1 LPYSTNEYTE
11 EIYFMAENFDVV
23 VIGAGPAGYVAAIRA
38 AQLKQK
44 TAIVDKQWL
53 GGVCL
58 NIGCIPSKSLL
69 KNAEVAHTLRERGKD
84 FGFSFDNLKL
94 DYSVA
99 VKRSRQNSDRLTKGV
114 GFLMRKNNIAVFMGE
129 AKFKAKDAITVTDK
143 DGKVTELKAKNII
156 LASGASA
163 AVPGAWKVDGEKVV
177 TYHEAIL
184 QEKLPKSVIV
194 IGSGAIGVE
203 FSTVWSSYGVDV
215 TIVEMLPRLVPLEDE
230 EVSKELKKEFE
241 KRGIKCLVGNKVESV
256 EATNAGVK
264 VKVSAEGKETTLEAE
279 QALVAIGFRPNSKGF
294 GLEEVGIKL
303 NERGMVEI
311 NEKMQTSIP
320 NIYAVGDV
328 TGKLMLAH
336 VGSAMGIVAA
346 ENIAGA
352 DTITLDY
359 EMLPRATYCQP
370 QIASFGLTEA
380 QAKERGYNIKIGRF
394 PFQANGKALGLGDYA
409 GWVKLVV
416 DEKYG
421 EILGAHMIGPEVTE
435 LLPELT
441 LAHLMELT
449 PHEIAR
455 NVHAHPSLS
464 EVLMEAAHGAEGS
477 PIHI

>member
-1 LPYSTNEYTE
+1 MTDQ
-11 EIYFMAENFDVV
+11 FDLIVL
-23 VIGAGPAGYVAAIRA
+23 GAGPAGYVAAIRA

-44 TAIVDKQWL
+44 VAIVDKQWL

-58 NIGCIPSKSLL
+58 NMGCIPSKSLL
-69 KNAEVAHTLRERGKD
+69 KNAEVAHTLRERGKE
-84 FGFSFDNLKL
+84 FGFSFENLKL

-114 GFLMRKNNIAVFMGE
+114 GFLMKKNNITVYMGE
-129 AKFKAKDAITVTDK
+129 AKLKSKDTLTVTGADK
-143 DGKVTELKAKNII
+143 KVTELKAKNII
-156 LASGASA
+156 LATGASA
-163 AVPGAWKVDGEKVV
+163 SAPAAWKVDGEKIV
-177 TYHEAIL
+177 TYYEAIL
-184 QEKLPKSVIV
+184 QEKLPKSVVV

-203 FSTVWSSYGVDV
+203 FATIWSAYGVDV

-256 EATNAGVK
+256 EATKAGVK
-264 VKVSAEGKETTLEAE
+264 VKVSAEGKETTLEAD
-279 QALVAIGFRPNSKGF
+279 QALVAIGFRPNSKGL
-294 GLEEVGIKL
+294 GLEEAGVKI
-303 NERGMVEI
+303 NERGLVEI
-311 NEKMQTSIP
+311 NEKMQTSVP

-352 DTITLDY
+352 ETITLDY
-359 EMLPRATYCQP
+359 EMMPRATYCHP

-380 QAKERGYNIKIGRF
+380 QAKERGFNIKVGRF

-409 GWVKLVV
+409 GWVKIVV

>member
-1 LPYSTNEYTE
+1 
-11 EIYFMAENFDVV
+11 MAENFDVI

-44 TAIVDKQWL
+44 VAIVDKQWL

-58 NIGCIPSKSLL
+58 NVGCIPSKSLL

-94 DYSVA
+94 DYGVA

-114 GFLMRKNNIAVFMGE
+114 GFLMKKNGITVFMGE
-129 AKFKAKDAITVTDK
+129 AKLKAKDTLAVTDK

-156 LASGASA
+156 VATGASA
-163 AVPGAWKVDGEKVV
+163 AVPGAWKVDGQKVV
-177 TYHEAIL
+177 TYWEAIL
-184 QEKLPKSVIV
+184 QDKLPKSVIV

-203 FSTVWSSYGVDV
+203 FSTVWNSYGVDV
-215 TIVEMLPRLVPLEDE
+215 TVVEMLPRLVPLEDE
-230 EVSKELKKEFE
+230 EISKELEKEFK
-241 KRGIKCLVGNKVESV
+241 KRGIKSLTGHKVESV
-256 EATNAGVK
+256 EVTATGVK
-264 VKVSAEGKETTLEAE
+264 VKVSAEGKETVLEAD
-279 QALVAIGFRPNSKGF
+279 QALVAIGFRPNSKGL
-294 GLEEVGIKL
+294 GLEEAGVKIS
-303 NERGMVEI
+303 ERGFVEV
-311 NEKMQTSIP
+311 NEKMQTNVPGIWA
-320 NIYAVGDV
+320 IGDV

-336 VGSAMGIVAA
+336 VGSAMGIICA
-346 ENIAGA
+346 ENIAGVE
-352 DTITLDY
+352 TTTLDY
-359 EMLPRATYCQP
+359 EMMPRATYCHP

-380 QAKERGYNIKIGRF
+380 QAKERGYTVKIGRF

-409 GWVKLVV
+409 GFAKIVV

-455 NVHAHPSLS
+455 NVHAHPTLS

-477 PIHI
+477 PIHL

>member
-1 LPYSTNEYTE
+1 
-11 EIYFMAENFDVV
+11 MAEQYDVV
-23 VIGAGPAGYVAAIRA
+23 VVGAGPAGYVAAIRA

-44 TAIVDKQWL
+44 VAIVDKQWL

-58 NIGCIPSKSLL
+58 NVGCVPSKSLL
-69 KNAEVAHTLRERGKD
+69 KNAEVAHTLRARGKD

-94 DYSVA
+94 DYGVA
-99 VKRSRQNSDRLTKGV
+99 VKRSRQNSDRLTRGV
-114 GFLMRKNNIAVFMGE
+114 GFLMKKNNITVHMGE
-129 AKFKAKDAITVTDK
+129 ARFKARDMLAVTGSDN
-143 DGKVTELKAKNII
+143 KVTELKAKHFIV
-156 LASGASA
+156 ATGASA

-177 TYHEAIL
+177 TYLEAIL

-256 EATNAGVK
+256 EATKTGVK
-264 VKVSAEGKETTLEAE
+264 VAVSAEGKTTTLEAD
-279 QALVAIGFRPNSKGF
+279 QALVAIGFRPNSKGL
-294 GLEEVGIKL
+294 GLEEVGVRIS
-303 NERGMVEI
+303 ERGFVEI
-311 NEKMQTSIP
+311 NEKMQTSVP
-320 NIYAVGDV
+320 NIWAIGDV

-336 VGSAMGIVAA
+336 VGSAMGIIAA

-352 DTITLDY
+352 ETITLDY
-359 EMLPRATYCQP
+359 EMMPRATYCQP
-370 QIASFGLTEA
+370 QVASFGLTEA
-380 QAKERGYNIKIGRF
+380 QARERGHAIKIGRF

-409 GWVKLVV
+409 GWVKIVM

-464 EVLMEAAHGAEGS
+464 EVLMEAAHDAEGS
-477 PIHI
+477 PINI

>member
-1 LPYSTNEYTE
+1 MS
-11 EIYFMAENFDVV
+11 ENFDVV

-44 TAIVDKQWL
+44 VAIVDKQWL

-58 NIGCIPSKSLL
+58 NVGCIPSKSLL
-69 KNAEVAHTLRERGKD
+69 KNAEVAHILRERGKD

-94 DYSVA
+94 DYGVA
-99 VKRSRQNSDRLTKGV
+99 VKRSRQNSDRLIKGV
-114 GFLMRKNNIAVFMGE
+114 GFLMKKNNIVVYMGE
-129 AKFKAKDAITVTDK
+129 AHLTKPTTVSVKDK
-143 DGKVTELKAKNII
+143 DGKLTELSAKNII
-156 LASGASA
+156 VATGASA
-163 AVPGAWKVDGEKVV
+163 AVPSAWKVDGEKVI
-177 TYHEAIL
+177 TYLEAIL

-203 FSTVWSSYGVDV
+203 FATVWSSYGVDV

-230 EVSKELKKEFE
+230 EVSKELEKEFK
-241 KRGIKCLVGNKVESV
+241 KRDIKCLVGNKVESV
-256 EATNAGVK
+256 EATSKGVK
-264 VKVSAEGKETTLEAE
+264 VVVSAEGKQTTLEAE
-279 QALVAIGFRPNSKGF
+279 QALVAIGFRPNSKGL
-294 GLEEVGIKL
+294 GLEEVDVKIS
-303 NERGMVEI
+303 ERGFVEV
-311 NEKMQTSIP
+311 NEKMQTNVPS
-320 NIYAVGDV
+320 IYAIGDV

-346 ENIAGA
+346 ENIAGTE
-352 DTITLDY
+352 TITLDY
-359 EMLPRATYCQP
+359 EMMPRATYCQP

-380 QAKERGYNIKIGRF
+380 QAKERGHNIKIGRF

-409 GWVKLVV
+409 GWVKIVM

-455 NVHAHPSLS
+455 NVHAHPTLS
-464 EVLMEAAHGAEGS
+464 EVLMEAAHGAEGT